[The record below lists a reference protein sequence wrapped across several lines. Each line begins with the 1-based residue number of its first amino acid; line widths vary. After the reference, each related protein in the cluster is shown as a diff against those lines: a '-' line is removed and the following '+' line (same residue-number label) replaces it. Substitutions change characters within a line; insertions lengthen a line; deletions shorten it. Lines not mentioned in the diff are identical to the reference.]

1 MPDDIAH
8 HQWHK
13 VLYSIL
19 IEFGIPKK
27 LVGLIKMCLND
38 TCGRVHIG
46 KNLYDKFPVQN
57 GLKQGGTL
65 LPLLFN
71 LALEYA
77 IRSVQQNQEGMKM
90 NGTHQLLAY
99 ADYSIVRE
107 NTAAVQNNTAAL
119 LDSSKEGGLEVNPEK
134 TMYMCMLHC
143 KKAGQKHSIKRANRS
158 FEGVAKFKYLGTAL
172 TDKNCMNE
180 EIKSRLNLGNA
191 CCHSVQCLLS
201 SCLLSRNVKVKI
213 YKKP

>member
-19 IEFGIPKK
+19 IEFGILKK

-46 KNLYDKFPVQN
+46 KNLYDKFSVQN

-107 NTAAVQNNTAAL
+107 NTEQHR
-119 LDSSKEGGLEVNPEK
+119 SS
-134 TMYMCMLHC
+134 
-143 KKAGQKHSIKRANRS
+143 I
-158 FEGVAKFKYLGTAL
+158 
-172 TDKNCMNE
+172 
-180 EIKSRLNLGNA
+180 RL
-191 CCHSVQCLLS
+191 
-201 SCLLSRNVKVKI
+201 
-213 YKKP
+213 